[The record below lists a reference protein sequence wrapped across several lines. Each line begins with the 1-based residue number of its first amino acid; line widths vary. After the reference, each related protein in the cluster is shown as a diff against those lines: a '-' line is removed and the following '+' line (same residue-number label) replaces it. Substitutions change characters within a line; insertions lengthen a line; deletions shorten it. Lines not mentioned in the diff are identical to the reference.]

1 MSARAL
7 APLKT
12 LMFRFTFR
20 RRHVG
25 VYASALLAFFIP
37 RVAADP
43 LSRRTDIDFFRDV
56 PSRNLKGF
64 ASRSDGRLVAGP
76 ALTELPGPR
85 SADILWCLAPGAD
98 ATHWLI
104 GSGPEGRIFEAT
116 LETNAS
122 KASTREVVKLDES
135 HVFAL
140 ARLADGSLL
149 AGTSP
154 RGALCLVRD
163 GKQTARLAL
172 PVDSIFDVL
181 VLDDQTA
188 LIATGNPAR
197 IYRLDLPKF
206 SAGGITAEKI
216 TDAKALAARGV
227 TVFGEIRDRNAR
239 RIVRLADGR
248 IAAGSSP
255 KGNVYVF
262 PRDGGS
268 PVFLQENR
276 DAEVTDLLPQ
286 ADGGLYASIVF
297 SGATGEARLTP
308 PKGSKDNKDSDSLPA
323 SPPEKFAG
331 RSSLYWFPPS
341 GFPELL
347 TSRSGIAFYR
357 LAKHGDTIVVAAGEL
372 GELIGYDLKA
382 RYSLTFS
389 GSISSQL
396 NSVVPIP
403 PAEGKSGEAEKF
415 LLLRNNA
422 TGLAV
427 LDFKAAAPRE
437 AETRRLDL
445 SSPALLGALRFNRLR
460 DIAGDQLTLEAKA
473 SSGSDEVEGW
483 TPWTTL
489 KPADGAWQTDGL
501 RGRYVKLRLRSAAAA
516 SSLQID
522 KGTLFSLPQNHRP
535 LLQDFRVLS
544 PNFSLLIQP
553 ENPAPAVVSLNQ
565 VIQKEDER
573 PRRSNLL
580 NSQVVPTPGM
590 QVVLWTITDADGDN
604 LAATFSLRREGD
616 PTWTDI
622 VVNTRDAYAQ
632 FDTAHLPDGV
642 YFTRLVANE
651 IEPRP
656 AGERLSATF
665 ETDDLVVDHQRPDLL
680 ECTAK
685 RVGEK
690 VVITVHGRD
699 SLSLLDGIEVL
710 FNNGAHE
717 TLEQPVDGIRDGREE
732 TFVMEIPQ
740 SRVATANS
748 VEVTLYDLAGNG
760 STKRLNW

>member
-1 MSARAL
+1 
-7 APLKT
+7 
-12 LMFRFTFR
+12 MFRSTL
-20 RRHVG
+20 RRHRLG
-25 VYASALLAFFIP
+25 LLASALLVCLLP
-37 RVAADP
+37 RLSADT
-43 LSRRTDIDFFRDV
+43 LSRRTEIDFFRDV

-76 ALTELPGPR
+76 ALTELAGPA
-85 SADILWCLAPGAD
+85 SADILWCLAPGVD
-98 ATHWLI
+98 AAHWLI
-104 GSGPEGRIFEAT
+104 GSGPEGRVFETT
-116 LETNAS
+116 LEADAS
-122 KASTREVVKLDES
+122 KATTREVIKLDES

-140 ARLADGSLL
+140 ARLADGSIL

-154 RGALCLVRD
+154 RGALCLVRE
-163 GKQTARLAL
+163 GKQIARLAL

-181 VLDDQTA
+181 LLDDKTA
-188 LIATGNPAR
+188 LVATGNPAR
-197 IYRLDLPKF
+197 IYRVDLAKF
-206 SAGGITAEKI
+206 SSGGVTAEKI
-216 TDAKALAARGV
+216 ADVKTLAARGV
-227 TVFGEIRDRNAR
+227 TTFGEIRDRNAR

-255 KGNVYVF
+255 KGNVYAF
-262 PRDGGS
+262 PRDGGT

-286 ADGGLYASIVF
+286 ADGGLYASVVF
-297 SGATGEARLTP
+297 AGTTGESRLTP
-308 PKGSKDNKDSDSLPA
+308 AKKEKDGKEPDSPTA
-323 SPPEKFAG
+323 SPPEKFGG
-331 RSSLYWFPPS
+331 RSSLYWFPPN

-357 LAKHGDTIVVAAGEL
+357 LAKHGDTVVVAAGEL

-396 NSVVPIP
+396 NGILPIP
-403 PAEGKSGEAEKF
+403 ATAGKSGESGKF

-422 TGLAV
+422 AGLAV
-427 LDFKAAAPRE
+427 LDFKASAPRE

-460 DIAGDQLTLEAKA
+460 DVAGEQLAIEART
-473 SSGSDEVEGW
+473 SSGTDEVEGW
-483 TPWTTL
+483 TPWAPL
-489 KPADGAWQTDGL
+489 KPADGAWQTEGM
-501 RGRYVKLRLRSAAAA
+501 RGRYVKLRLRSTVAT

-535 LLQDFRVLS
+535 VLQDFRVLS
-544 PNFSLLIQP
+544 PNFSLVIQP
-553 ENPAPAVVSLNQ
+553 ETPPPAVVSLSQ
-565 VIQKEDER
+565 IVQKEEDR

-580 NSQVVPTPGM
+580 SSQVIPAPGM
-590 QVVLWTITDADGDN
+590 QVVLWTITDADSDN

-616 PTWTDI
+616 AAWTDI
-622 VVNTRDAYAQ
+622 VVNTRDAFAQ
-632 FDTAHLPDGV
+632 FDTAHLPDGI
-642 YFTRLVANE
+642 YFTRLVATE

-665 ETDDLVVDHQRPDLL
+665 ETDDLVIDHQRPDLL

-685 RVGEK
+685 RVGDK

-699 SLSLLDGIEVL
+699 ALSLLDGIEVQ
-710 FNNGAHE
+710 FNNGVHE

-740 SRVATANS
+740 ARVATANS
-748 VEVTLYDLAGNG
+748 VEVTLYDTAGNG
-760 STKRLNW
+760 STKRLSW